1 LNNLFR
7 LGAYVYYG
15 AETQRV
21 HSSGHAKRDEL
32 KLVIESVRPE
42 YFKPIH
48 GEFRHLVLHG
58 RLAQELGIPEDH
70 TFVMEDGQ
78 ILEIYQGKARLSQ
91 EKADA
96 SYVLVDGLGVGD
108 VGNIVLRDRQA
119 MAKDGIFVV
128 ILTVDHETGK
138 IVTSPDIIS
147 RGFIYMRQREDL
159 VYKAR
164 QEVKKMFT
172 RHNEKYPANWDF
184 IKKALRQEMGEFL
197 FAETER
203 RPMVIPV
210 IIEV

>member
-1 LNNLFR
+1 
-7 LGAYVYYG
+7 
-15 AETQRV
+15 
-21 HSSGHAKRDEL
+21 
-32 KLVIESVRPE
+32 VIETVKPE
-42 YFKPIH
+42 YFIPIH
-48 GEFRHLVLHG
+48 GEYRHLVLHT
-58 RLAQELGIPEDH
+58 RLAQALGVEEAKAA
-70 TFVMEDGQ
+70 VLEDGQ
-78 ILEIYQGKARLSQ
+78 IFEIQKGLAKIAM

-128 ILTVDHETGK
+128 ILTIDHETGK

-164 QEVKKMFT
+164 QEVKKMFM

-184 IKKALRQEMGEFL
+184 IKKAIRQEMGEFL
-197 FAETER
+197 YAETER
-203 RPMVIPV
+203 RPMIIPV
-210 IIEV
+210 VIEV